1 MSLKTSVQQF
11 FMTEMPGMA
20 QNSSFSVNLYQRKSK
35 NAFAVIKRQ
44 RKRNVIFC
52 PHIRLISPSP
62 EPWSFQRNNSKV
74 SRALQSLFHTEGEAV
89 LFFPLDQQLTS
100 AGYRGK
106 LWQVWKHQTKPR
118 PKARSWFFQFFTH
131 YHVFPIPKQNFKK
144 SYPGRCSQAM
154 NILPEIM
161 GV

>member
-11 FMTEMPGMA
+11 FMTEMPEMA

-44 RKRNVIFC
+44 RKRNIILC
-52 PHIRLISPSP
+52 LHIRLISLSP

-100 AGYRGK
+100 AGYRRK

-118 PKARSWFFQFFTH
+118 PKATSWFFQF
-131 YHVFPIPKQNFKK
+131 FPIPKQNFKK

-154 NILPEIM
+154 NILP
-161 GV
+161 